1 MKIIPLIIIFPL
13 LAGCNSLLGNKPATT
28 LETTLSAYR
37 TAIRWG
43 YWSQVFNFY
52 TANTIQPTIVL
63 DNIRVT
69 AYEVLQPPIFINEQH
84 AIQVVEIQ
92 YVLNDKQILHKILD
106 KQDWHYNNDTELWQL
121 HHPLPKF
128 L

>member
-1 MKIIPLIIIFPL
+1 MNIIPLIIIFPL
-13 LAGCNSLLGNKPATT
+13 LGSCNSLLGNKSATI

-52 TANTIQPTIVL
+52 KANTVESTVIF
-63 DNIRVT
+63 DNVKIT
-69 AYEVLQPPIFINEQH
+69 AYEVLQPPIFINEKH

-92 YVLNDKQILHKILD
+92 YVLNDTQILHKIID
-106 KQDWHYNNDTELWQL
+106 KQNWHYNNDTELWQL
-121 HHPLPKF
+121 HNPLPKF
-128 L
+128 H